1 MGRLERAAYMM
12 DTRDVA
18 KRLLGCTLVRTRDG
32 VRLAGTIV
40 ETEAYM
46 GPDDLGAH
54 SARGRTKRTEA
65 MFGPPGHAYIYLIY
79 GIHHCVNAVTQS
91 EGIPHAVLIRAIEP
105 VDGVAL
111 MRELRRNTR
120 TGALPARDTDIADGP
135 GKLCQ
140 ALDISRKLYGTDIVS
155 GGDLWIEAGELL
167 SADKIGISPRIGVD
181 YAGEW
186 AEKPL
191 RFWIRDNPHVSQ

>member
-1 MGRLERAAYMM
+1 MDRLERAAYMM
-12 DTRDVA
+12 DTCDVA
-18 KRLLGCTLVRTRDG
+18 KRLLGCTLVRKRDG
-32 VRLAGTIV
+32 VRLAGMIV

-79 GIHHCVNAVTQS
+79 GMYHCVNAVTQS

-105 VDGVAL
+105 VDGVDL
-111 MRELRRNTR
+111 MGELRRNRR
-120 TGALPARDTDIADGP
+120 TGVLPRQCTDIANGP

-140 ALDISRKLYGTDIVS
+140 ALDISRELYGTDLVS
-155 GGDLWIEAGELL
+155 GNELWIEAGEPV
-167 SADKIGISPRIGVD
+167 SPEKIGISPRIGID

-191 RFWIRDNPHVSQ
+191 RFWIRDNPHVS